1 MFVRHVFHFLL
12 RKKLFNFKYSQEIQL
27 LSQDE
32 NGLFYERRDIE
43 ELSVN
48 GEETWTWFAVN
59 HSIKATNK
67 FQKLIRQNILSICH
81 QNQLA

>member
-1 MFVRHVFHFLL
+1 MFSTFFFFL

-32 NGLFYERRDIE
+32 NGLFYERRYIE

-48 GEETWTWFAVN
+48 GEETWNMVCSKPFD
-59 HSIKATNK
+59 
-67 FQKLIRQNILSICH
+67 QGY
-81 QNQLA
+81 

>member
-1 MFVRHVFHFLL
+1 MFVKNVFHFLL
-12 RKKLFNFKYSQEIQL
+12 RKKLFNFKHSQEIQL

-48 GEETWTWFAVN
+48 GEEIWDMVCSKPFY
-59 HSIKATNK
+59 
-67 FQKLIRQNILSICH
+67 QGY
-81 QNQLA
+81 